1 MINLFQK
8 LFDIVPMIDDVAKNG
23 RLLGKQA
30 YPFG

>member
-23 RLLGKQA
+23 RLA